1 MRSGTTSRRRR
12 LAFAM
17 GWLLAS
23 ASALAQPADDAAL
36 AETGRRSYIGSCARC
51 HGIGLVSTGYG
62 FDLRTFPKDDKERF
76 VRSVTKGLRNMPAW
90 EGVLKNEQVDAIWAY
105 ILQVQAAQ

>member
-1 MRSGTTSRRRR
+1 MRRGTPSQRRR

-23 ASALAQPADDAAL
+23 APALAQPADEAAL
-36 AETGRRSYIGSCARC
+36 ADAGRRSYTSSCARC

-62 FDLRTFPKDDKERF
+62 FDLRTFPKDDKTRF
-76 VRSVTKGLRNMPAW
+76 VHSVTKGLRNMPAW
-90 EGVLKNEQVDAIWAY
+90 EGVLKTEQIDAIWAY